1 MADANANNNT
11 RGAARFCHALAC
23 ALVLLGVTIAASAQ
37 TPAPS
42 PPQARTNVSVA
53 LVLAVDTSGSVSMG
67 RFELQKQGYAT
78 AFRNPQVLNAIRSL
92 GTQSIAATM
101 FQWTGPLLH
110 VVVADWTLIR
120 DEASAAAFA
129 GTIEAAPRRLF
140 GGGTSISG
148 AIDYGR
154 VLLAQ
159 SPYKGARQIIDISG
173 DGSNNSGRP
182 VTTARDEAVAD
193 GIGINGL
200 PILTVEPGLDHYYHD
215 NVIGGPGAFMIPAAN
230 YDNFADAILKKLINE
245 IAEPGTNQIFMKQAS
260 QTRPS
265 LREHFGWQ
273 DLSWKDLAP
282 ENLAPENLAQESLA
296 QQDLAQQ
303 HLAKSLAKP
312 VILTSPM
319 PTLPTR

>member
-1 MADANANNNT
+1 MNWRMILRMNWRAIAGANENNNT
-11 RGAARFCHALAC
+11 RAAGRFCRALAC
-23 ALVLLGVTIAASAQ
+23 ALVLFAAATIPALAQ
-37 TPAPS
+37 APTPVPSPHPAPAS
-42 PPQARTNVSVA
+42 VSVA

-92 GTQSIAATM
+92 GTQSIAVTM

-110 VVVADWTLIR
+110 VVVADWTLIK
-120 DEASAAAFA
+120 DEASAASFA
-129 GTIEAAPRRLF
+129 GTIDAAPRRLF

-148 AIDYGR
+148 AIDYAR
-154 VLLAQ
+154 VLFAQ
-159 SPYKGARQIIDISG
+159 SPYSGARRIIDISG

-215 NVIGGPGAFMIPAAN
+215 NVIGGPGAFMIPVAN

-245 IAEPGTNQIFMKQAS
+245 IAAAEPASDQIIMK
-260 QTRPS
+260 
-265 LREHFGWQ
+265 
-273 DLSWKDLAP
+273 
-282 ENLAPENLAQESLA
+282 
-296 QQDLAQQ
+296 
-303 HLAKSLAKP
+303 
-312 VILTSPM
+312 
-319 PTLPTR
+319 